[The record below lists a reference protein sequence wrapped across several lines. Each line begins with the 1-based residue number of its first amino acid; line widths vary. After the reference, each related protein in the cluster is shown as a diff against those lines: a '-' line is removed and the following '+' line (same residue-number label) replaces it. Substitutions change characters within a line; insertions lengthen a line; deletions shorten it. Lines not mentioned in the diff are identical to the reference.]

1 MKVKANSN
9 KYRISVK
16 ITIIFTCAIIMAIIG
31 LSLYFSNAFAEE
43 ETERATN
50 SPTMT
55 ATLYNTDSYSAGTG
69 TTLTEE
75 GVTIEGWKYDTSK
88 YLQIDTN
95 VPDDGNTYE
104 VVVELPQEMYIVGT
118 ELATQSGFQ
127 TPEFTKNEDIVIN
140 QNYSY
145 PVQKYSGT
153 AKYKMKEKGTSGTIQ
168 LEVRYDKTLWDKRD
182 GSPITKEGVCP
193 IKIVFNKIDNNVS
206 TQVSESKVSKVTSSG
221 SSSWYQYEMLG
232 AGNKS
237 SFGSI
242 KVSKDEGVYVRVYF
256 STSSQMYDYSYWD
269 NFSIKIQCPKYSVNG
284 ETYYLKPNINNISYY
299 SITSEIKEVDTT
311 RLDSEGILIINF
323 KKVILYLGSSL
334 FTVNFYKPN
343 EEVFNG
349 TENTITFKDGNIGLD
364 LLGKNGI
371 EHSGAK
377 NVSIY
382 NIVYE
387 KDTEEKV
394 SCLSSDKSVAIS
406 NRPEKIVS
414 FLGGWRIA
422 NSGTGDSSEK
432 ELLYEFDVENTNNI
446 KVTTINMFAD
456 TLQEYIDIEYTL
468 VDDNGNNV
476 YFDTNGNITD
486 SSTGGASCFWKYSIK
501 NPHYNKSSIN
511 NLYITLTRSVLNES
525 HRKYYFKSI
534 KYNLKTIKAGAKLY
548 FNSAESSSNGA
559 GNFYGY
565 VSENIKSCN
574 SKITIHSLEKTEIK
588 DLERNV
594 KTSSAEKNYPSYGID
609 SISVNKK
616 SIEAGD
622 NFVVNGSVF
631 VIGYPYGDCNWMSE
645 ISIGVILPED
655 MNINEQSI
663 TAKSNVGIQLNE
675 YTISSK
681 LIDNNKKLWV
691 IKFPKE
697 FYIGYYNENLRTSKQ
712 WV

>member
-1 MKVKANSN
+1 MI
-9 KYRISVK
+9 ISSILV
-16 ITIIFTCAIIMAIIG
+16 IALNVF
-31 LSLYFSNAFAEE
+31 LSIYFSSSFAEGSE
-43 ETERATN
+43 YSVV

-55 ATLYNTDSYSAGTG
+55 ATLYDTDSYSAGTG

-104 VVVELPQEMYIVGT
+104 VVVELPEEMYIVGT

-193 IKIVFNKIDNNVS
+193 IKIVFNKIDNDVS

-221 SSSWYQYEMLG
+221 SSSWYQYERLG

-237 SFGSI
+237 GFGSI
-242 KVSKDEGVYVRVYF
+242 KVSKDEGVYVRVDF
-256 STSSQMYDYSYWD
+256 NTSSQMYDYSYWD

-284 ETYYLKPNINNISYY
+284 KTYYLKPNLNNIYYY

-323 KKVILYLGSSL
+323 KKVILYLNSSL
-334 FTVNFYKPN
+334 FIVNFYKPD

-349 TENTITFKDGNIGLD
+349 TENTITFKDGSIGLD

-371 EHSGAK
+371 EHSNAK
-377 NVSIY
+377 SVSIY

-387 KDTEEKV
+387 KDAEENV
-394 SCLSSDKSVAIS
+394 SCSPQNKSVAIS
-406 NRPEKIVS
+406 NRSEKIVS
-414 FLGGWRIA
+414 FLGGWYIR

-476 YFDTNGNITD
+476 YFDTNGNITEA
-486 SSTGGASCFWKYSIK
+486 STDGASSFWKYSIK
-501 NPHYNKSSIN
+501 NPNYNKSKID
-511 NLYITLTRSVLNES
+511 NLYIKLTRSVLNES

-548 FNSAESSSNGA
+548 FNSAELSSSGA

-594 KTSSAEKNYPSYGID
+594 KTSSDQTNYSSYGIY

-631 VIGYPYGDCNWMSE
+631 VIAYPYGNCNWISE

-663 TAKSNVGIQLNE
+663 TAKNNGGIQLNE

-681 LIDNNKKLWV
+681 LIDNNKLWV

-697 FYIGYYNENLRTSKQ
+697 FYIGHYNENLRTSKQ
-712 WV
+712 WE